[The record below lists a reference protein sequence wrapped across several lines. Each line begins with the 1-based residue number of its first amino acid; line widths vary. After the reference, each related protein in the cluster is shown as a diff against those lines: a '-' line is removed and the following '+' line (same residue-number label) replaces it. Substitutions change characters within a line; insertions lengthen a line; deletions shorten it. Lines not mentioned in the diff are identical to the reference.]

1 MYSKATVIPL
11 KLSPSYLPNNLSI
24 LPHFPFS
31 FSNSVDTT
39 FAIIHK
45 NILNVLQTKK
55 ETTQIVFNPESFPDV
70 LDLRTIQ
77 PNPFI
82 LQAKWCCIGSS
93 FYLVLCCHHMVLIYN
108 QQGTDLIF
116 VHPIV
121 YVVSKYKSIYGKGIA
136 VYEGFLCIG
145 SGNNEIIVLQL
156 KETIVAEK
164 TEISFENFA
173 TLKGHGGPINCLYTD
188 KFGCLI
194 SGHDCGMVCAWKL
207 NGTEEMLIQE
217 PRVIN
222 NSGEDPC
229 TGIAMCDRFI
239 IASFGS
245 GKLKFHNDTS
255 NALEFEIN
263 AHARWINSIDVCE
276 KNKLLIAVS
285 EDTCVSIWQIPIN
298 NGCTVECLFY
308 QAIQSCVL
316 TGCRFL
322 DEDGSSF
329 ALTAYD
335 HNEIIIY
342 SQEDKQKDTK

>member
-24 LPHFPFS
+24 FPHFPFS
-31 FSNSVDTT
+31 PSNSINTIYAT
-39 FAIIHK
+39 IHK
-45 NILNVLQTKK
+45 NTLNIIQTNK
-55 ETTQIVFNPESFPDV
+55 ETTQIVFNPESFPNV

-82 LQAKWCCIGSS
+82 LQAKWCCIGFS
-93 FYLVLCCHHMVLIYN
+93 FYLVLCCFHMVLIYD
-108 QQGTDLIF
+108 QLGTNLLV

-121 YVVSKYKSIYGKGIA
+121 YGTGKYKSAYAKGIA
-136 VYEGFLCIG
+136 VFENFLCIG

-164 TEISFENFA
+164 SEISFEHFA
-173 TLKGHGGPINCLYTD
+173 TLLGHAGSIANLYTD

-194 SGHDCGMVCAWKL
+194 SGDDCGMVCAWKL
-207 NGTEEMLIQE
+207 NGTEEMSNQE
-217 PRVIN
+217 PKVMI
-222 NSGEDPC
+222 NSGDNPC
-229 TGIAMCDRFI
+229 TGIAICGKFI

-245 GKLKFHNDTS
+245 GKLQFYNNTS
-255 NALEFEIN
+255 YALEFEIN

-276 KNKLLIAVS
+276 KKQLVMAVS
-285 EDTCVSIWQIPIN
+285 EDTCVSIWQIPLNSNSTI
-298 NGCTVECLFY
+298 ECLYY

-329 ALTAYD
+329 AVTAYD
-335 HNEIIIY
+335 HNEILVY
-342 SQEDKQKDTK
+342 NLEDKHKDTN